1 MSPALNFWTL
11 LRSDGFPSLATA
23 SIHFHNCDAAI
34 DYYVIKVDANNFKLV
49 VSLGVSALNF
59 TSDDNADQT
68 FTKNGFIQVQAA
80 DSKTALVN
88 ARNCVGTIDAAS
100 QPLLPS
106 LHELF
111 SPFIVNAL

>member
-23 SIHFHNCDAAI
+23 SIHFHNCDAAT
-34 DYYVIKVDANNFKLV
+34 DYYVIKVDANNFKLA

-59 TSDDNADQT
+59 TSDDNA
-68 FTKNGFIQVQAA
+68 
-80 DSKTALVN
+80 
-88 ARNCVGTIDAAS
+88 AS

-106 LHELF
+106 LHEVF